1 MSSVSFPWGR
11 LIEASDSIGRL
22 AVKLAAYKDTA
33 TGYSVASAHIAALR
47 LADICYSFRPRRDE
61 IYPVGVFV
69 LRKQLRQAQTT
80 IGRVGLGADM
90 YLE

>member
-1 MSSVSFPWGR
+1 MRSLSLPWGR
-11 LIEASDSIGRL
+11 LIEASDSIGRF

-47 LADICYSFRPRRDE
+47 EADICYSFRPRRDE

-69 LRKQLRQAQTT
+69 FRKQLREAQTT
-80 IGRVGLGADM
+80 IGCVGLGADVS
-90 YLE
+90 E